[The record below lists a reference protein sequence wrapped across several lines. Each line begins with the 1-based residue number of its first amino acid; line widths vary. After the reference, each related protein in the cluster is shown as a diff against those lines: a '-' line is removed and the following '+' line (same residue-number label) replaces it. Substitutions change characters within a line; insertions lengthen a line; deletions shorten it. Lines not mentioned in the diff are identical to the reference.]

1 MALVTKKD
9 EKIELLVNKLGR
21 DCDKDEFVLN
31 FKMDYPK
38 DWKKINDKYTNHEYA
53 NQNKKKPTHPMP
65 IPEQYIKNM
74 LNVWL
79 KKQLKK

>member
-38 DWKKINDKYTNHEYA
+38 DWKKINDKYINHEYD
-53 NQNKKKPTHPMP
+53 NQNKKKSTHPMP